1 MSIRKRRKDGS
12 AFPPLEPIA
21 GNGLLDRRALLRRG
35 IVLAGAV
42 TVTE

>member
-1 MSIRKRRKDGS
+1 MSMRKPRKDGG
-12 AFPPLEPIA
+12 AFPPLDPVA
-21 GNGLLDRRALLRRG
+21 ANGLLDRALLRRG